1 MAFKFR
7 LEKVLTLRREAVE
20 AAQMAVLAAEAALRK
35 AQERVS
41 VLINEIRERNEDLI
55 KNNYDM
61 AQEHLRTI
69 KYLNEKLEQAKK
81 DLISREQE
89 LKQARIDLMEA
100 QQKLEAMEKLKE
112 KQAEEYY
119 LEQLRLDQKQSDEK
133 ATLKYTTDQRKQA
146 AENMEFSEDE
156 DS

>member
-1 MAFKFR
+1 LAFKFR